1 VPLVAFQLAYEY
13 TKARNGSL
21 SDVTNFIA
29 SADDVSHAILLGAA
43 FGF

>member
-13 TKARNGSL
+13 TKAENGSL

-29 SADDVSHAILLGAA
+29 SGDDRSHAVLVGAA